1 MFRLEDEKGNLMI
14 QIRDLFLSI
23 RRGLFLLRK
32 QEVLRMEQQKGNGWA
47 LLPLGVFLV
56 LFVGSGIITGDFY
69 KLPVLVAIIIAAIV
83 ALAMNRKDSLNV
95 KVERFAKGAGH
106 PDIIIMVLIFI
117 LAGAFSQVAK
127 GMGAVDSTVNL
138 ALSVLPQSLV
148 VVGIFVIGAFIS
160 ISMGTSMGTIA
171 ALGPIAVGISEQAHV
186 SITLAIAAVIGGAM
200 FGDNLSII
208 SDTTI
213 AAVRTQKTNM
223 SDKLKVNFFIV
234 LPAAIVTVILLLV
247 MTLGNTS
254 SVEIKDFSW
263 FKILP
268 YVGVLVAAIF
278 GANVLSILTGGI
290 VLAGV
295 IGLADG
301 SYTLSS
307 LAKTVT
313 EGIGGMSEL
322 IILSLLIGGMV
333 ELIRYNGGIQ
343 FLLNL
348 LTRRIQTKKGGEFS
362 IAGLVSLT
370 NLATAN
376 NTISIIT
383 AGPLAKEISDK
394 YSIDNRKSASL
405 LDLFS
410 CSVQGLIPYGAQ
422 MLLAAGFAKVSPVE
436 IIPFTFYPMLTAV
449 CGIIAIVIGFPRLNK
464 KSKSSKEAA

>member
-83 ALAMNRKDSLNV
+83 ALAMNRKDSLNI

-117 LAGAFSQVAK
+117 LAGAFSEVAK

-148 VVGIFVIGAFIS
+148 VAGIFVIGAFIS

-186 SITLAIAAVIGGAM
+186 SVTLAIAGVIGGAM
-200 FGDNLSII
+200 FGDNLSVV

-223 SDKLKVNFFIV
+223 TDKLKVNFFIV

-268 YVGVLVAAIF
+268 YIGVLVAAIF

-410 CSVQGLIPYGAQ
+410 CSIQGLIPYGAQ
-422 MLLAAGFAKVSPVE
+422 MLLAAGFAKVSPIE

>member
-47 LLPLGVFLV
+47 LLPMGVFLV

-186 SITLAIAAVIGGAM
+186 SITLAIAAVVGGAM
-200 FGDNLSII
+200 FGDNLSVI

-234 LPAAIVTVILLLV
+234 LPAAIVTVVLLLV

-422 MLLAAGFAKVSPVE
+422 MLLAAGFAKVSPIE

>member
-186 SITLAIAAVIGGAM
+186 SITLAIAAVVGGAM
-200 FGDNLSII
+200 FGDNLSVI

-333 ELIRYNGGIQ
+333 ELIRYNSGIQ

>member
-186 SITLAIAAVIGGAM
+186 SVTLAIAGVIGGAM
-200 FGDNLSII
+200 FGDNLSVV

-223 SDKLKVNFFIV
+223 TDKLKVNFFIV

-268 YVGVLVAAIF
+268 YIGVLVAAIF

-422 MLLAAGFAKVSPVE
+422 MLLAAGFAKVSPIE

>member
-117 LAGAFSQVAK
+117 LAGAFSEVAK

-186 SITLAIAAVIGGAM
+186 SITLAIAAVVGGAM
-200 FGDNLSII
+200 FGDNLSVI

-422 MLLAAGFAKVSPVE
+422 MLLAAGFAKVSPIE

>member
-1 MFRLEDEKGNLMI
+1 MLRLEDEKGNLMI

-186 SITLAIAAVIGGAM
+186 SITLAIAAVVGGAM
-200 FGDNLSII
+200 FGDNLSVI

-394 YSIDNRKSASL
+394 YLIDNRKSASL

-422 MLLAAGFAKVSPVE
+422 MLLAAGFAKVSPIE

>member
-1 MFRLEDEKGNLMI
+1 MI

-117 LAGAFSQVAK
+117 LAGAFSEVAK

-186 SITLAIAAVIGGAM
+186 SITLAIAAVVGGAM
-200 FGDNLSII
+200 FGDNLSVI

-307 LAKTVT
+307 FAKTVT

-422 MLLAAGFAKVSPVE
+422 MLLAAGFAKVSPIE

>member
-1 MFRLEDEKGNLMI
+1 
-14 QIRDLFLSI
+14 
-23 RRGLFLLRK
+23 
-32 QEVLRMEQQKGNGWA
+32 MEQQKGNGWA

-186 SITLAIAAVIGGAM
+186 SITLAIAAVVGGAM
-200 FGDNLSII
+200 FGDNLSVI

-263 FKILP
+263 VKILP
-268 YVGVLVAAIF
+268 YVGVLVAAIL

>member
-117 LAGAFSQVAK
+117 LAGAFSEVAK

-148 VVGIFVIGAFIS
+148 VAGIFVIGAFIS

-186 SITLAIAAVIGGAM
+186 SVTLAIAGVIGGAM
-200 FGDNLSII
+200 FGDNLSVV

-223 SDKLKVNFFIV
+223 TDKLKVNFFIV

-268 YVGVLVAAIF
+268 YIGVLVAAIF

-422 MLLAAGFAKVSPVE
+422 MLLAAGFAKVSPIE

>member
-1 MFRLEDEKGNLMI
+1 
-14 QIRDLFLSI
+14 
-23 RRGLFLLRK
+23 
-32 QEVLRMEQQKGNGWA
+32 
-47 LLPLGVFLV
+47 
-56 LFVGSGIITGDFY
+56 
-69 KLPVLVAIIIAAIV
+69 
-83 ALAMNRKDSLNV
+83 
-95 KVERFAKGAGH
+95 
-106 PDIIIMVLIFI
+106 
-117 LAGAFSQVAK
+117 
-127 GMGAVDSTVNL
+127 
-138 ALSVLPQSLV
+138 
-148 VVGIFVIGAFIS
+148 
-160 ISMGTSMGTIA
+160 
-171 ALGPIAVGISEQAHV
+171 
-186 SITLAIAAVIGGAM
+186 LAIAAVIGGAM

-422 MLLAAGFAKVSPVE
+422 MLLAAGFAKVSPIE

>member
-32 QEVLRMEQQKGNGWA
+32 QEVVRMEQQKGNGWA

-234 LPAAIVTVILLLV
+234 LPAAIVTVVLLLV

-422 MLLAAGFAKVSPVE
+422 MLLAAGFAKVSPIE
-436 IIPFTFYPMLTAV
+436 IIPFTFYPMLTAA

>member
-1 MFRLEDEKGNLMI
+1 
-14 QIRDLFLSI
+14 
-23 RRGLFLLRK
+23 
-32 QEVLRMEQQKGNGWA
+32 
-47 LLPLGVFLV
+47 
-56 LFVGSGIITGDFY
+56 
-69 KLPVLVAIIIAAIV
+69 
-83 ALAMNRKDSLNV
+83 
-95 KVERFAKGAGH
+95 
-106 PDIIIMVLIFI
+106 
-117 LAGAFSQVAK
+117 
-127 GMGAVDSTVNL
+127 
-138 ALSVLPQSLV
+138 
-148 VVGIFVIGAFIS
+148 
-160 ISMGTSMGTIA
+160 
-171 ALGPIAVGISEQAHV
+171 
-186 SITLAIAAVIGGAM
+186 M
-200 FGDNLSII
+200 FGDNLSVV

-213 AAVRTQKTNM
+213 AAVRTQKQTM
-223 SDKLKVNFFIV
+223 TDKLKVNFFIV
-234 LPAAIVTVILLLV
+234 LPAAIVTVILIACNDAR
-247 MTLGNTS
+247 NTS

-268 YVGVLVAAIF
+268 YIGVLIAAVF

-405 LDLFS
+405 L
-410 CSVQGLIPYGAQ
+410 
-422 MLLAAGFAKVSPVE
+422 
-436 IIPFTFYPMLTAV
+436 
-449 CGIIAIVIGFPRLNK
+449 
-464 KSKSSKEAA
+464 

>member
-117 LAGAFSQVAK
+117 LAGAFSEVAK

-186 SITLAIAAVIGGAM
+186 SITLAIAAVVGGAM
-200 FGDNLSII
+200 FGDNLSVI

-234 LPAAIVTVILLLV
+234 LPAAIVTVVLLLV

-422 MLLAAGFAKVSPVE
+422 MLLAAGFAKVSPIE

>member
-186 SITLAIAAVIGGAM
+186 SITLAIAAVVGGAM
-200 FGDNLSII
+200 FGDNLSVI

-234 LPAAIVTVILLLV
+234 LPAAIVTVVLLLV

-422 MLLAAGFAKVSPVE
+422 MLLAAGFAKVSPIE

>member
-186 SITLAIAAVIGGAM
+186 SITLAIAAVVGGAM
-200 FGDNLSII
+200 FGDNLSVI

-234 LPAAIVTVILLLV
+234 LPAAIVTVVLLLV

-290 VLAGV
+290 VLAGL

-422 MLLAAGFAKVSPVE
+422 MLLAAGFAKVSPIE

>member
-117 LAGAFSQVAK
+117 LAGAFSEVAK

-186 SITLAIAAVIGGAM
+186 SITLAIAAVGGAM
-200 FGDNLSII
+200 FGDNLSVI

-234 LPAAIVTVILLLV
+234 LPAAIVTVVLLLV

-422 MLLAAGFAKVSPVE
+422 MLLAAGFAKVSPIE

>member
-117 LAGAFSQVAK
+117 LAGAFSEVAK

-148 VVGIFVIGAFIS
+148 VAGIFVIGAFIS

-186 SITLAIAAVIGGAM
+186 SVTLAIAAVIGGAM
-200 FGDNLSII
+200 FGDNLSVV

-213 AAVRTQKTNM
+213 AAVRTQQTNM
-223 SDKLKVNFFIV
+223 TDKLKVNFFIV

-268 YVGVLVAAIF
+268 YIGVLVAAIF

-333 ELIRYNGGIQ
+333 ELIRYNGGIN

-394 YSIDNRKSASL
+394 YSIDKRKSASL

-422 MLLAAGFAKVSPVE
+422 MLLAAGFAKVSPIE

>member
-422 MLLAAGFAKVSPVE
+422 MLLAAGFAKVSPIE

-464 KSKSSKEAA
+464 KSKSSKEDA

>member
-234 LPAAIVTVILLLV
+234 LPAAIVTVVLLLL

-422 MLLAAGFAKVSPVE
+422 MLLAAGFAKVSPIE

>member
-268 YVGVLVAAIF
+268 YIGVLAAAIF

-307 LAKTVT
+307 LVKTVT

-422 MLLAAGFAKVSPVE
+422 MLLAAGFAKVSPIE

>member
-32 QEVLRMEQQKGNGWA
+32 QEVVRMEQQKGNGWA

-234 LPAAIVTVILLLV
+234 LPAAIVTVVLLLL

-422 MLLAAGFAKVSPVE
+422 MLLAAGFAKVSPIE

>member
-1 MFRLEDEKGNLMI
+1 MI

-32 QEVLRMEQQKGNGWA
+32 QEVLRMEKQKGNGWA

-186 SITLAIAAVIGGAM
+186 SITLAIAAVVGGAM
-200 FGDNLSII
+200 FGDNLSVI

-234 LPAAIVTVILLLV
+234 LPAAIVTVVLLLV

-422 MLLAAGFAKVSPVE
+422 MLLAAGFAKVSPIE

>member
-83 ALAMNRKDSLNV
+83 ALAMNRKDSLNL

-148 VVGIFVIGAFIS
+148 VVGIFIIGAFIS

-186 SITLAIAAVIGGAM
+186 SITLAIAAVVGGAM
-200 FGDNLSII
+200 FGDNLSVI

-422 MLLAAGFAKVSPVE
+422 MLLAAGFAKVSPIE

>member
-83 ALAMNRKDSLNV
+83 ALAMNRKDSLNL

-186 SITLAIAAVIGGAM
+186 SITLAIAAVVGGAM
-200 FGDNLSII
+200 FGDNLSVI

-422 MLLAAGFAKVSPVE
+422 MLLAAGFAKVSPIE

>member
-1 MFRLEDEKGNLMI
+1 MI

-186 SITLAIAAVIGGAM
+186 SITLAIAAVVGGAM
-200 FGDNLSII
+200 FGDNLSVI

-290 VLAGV
+290 VLASV

-422 MLLAAGFAKVSPVE
+422 MLLAAGFAKVSPIE

-449 CGIIAIVIGFPRLNK
+449 CGVIAIVIGFPRLNK

>member
-117 LAGAFSQVAK
+117 LAGAFSEVAK

-148 VVGIFVIGAFIS
+148 VAGIFVIGAFIS

-186 SITLAIAAVIGGAM
+186 SVTLAIAGVIGGAM
-200 FGDNLSII
+200 FGDNLSVV

-223 SDKLKVNFFIV
+223 TDKLKVNFFIV

-268 YVGVLVAAIF
+268 YIGVLVAAVF

-290 VLAGV
+290 VLAGA

-307 LAKTVT
+307 LAKTMT

>member
-106 PDIIIMVLIFI
+106 PDIIIMVLVFI

-422 MLLAAGFAKVSPVE
+422 MLLAAGFAKVSPIE

>member
-186 SITLAIAAVIGGAM
+186 SITLAIAAVVGGAM
-200 FGDNLSII
+200 FGDNLSVI

>member
-117 LAGAFSQVAK
+117 LAGAFSEVAK

-186 SITLAIAAVIGGAM
+186 SITLAIAAVVGGAM
-200 FGDNLSII
+200 FGDNLSVI

>member
-1 MFRLEDEKGNLMI
+1 
-14 QIRDLFLSI
+14 
-23 RRGLFLLRK
+23 
-32 QEVLRMEQQKGNGWA
+32 
-47 LLPLGVFLV
+47 
-56 LFVGSGIITGDFY
+56 
-69 KLPVLVAIIIAAIV
+69 
-83 ALAMNRKDSLNV
+83 
-95 KVERFAKGAGH
+95 
-106 PDIIIMVLIFI
+106 
-117 LAGAFSQVAK
+117 
-127 GMGAVDSTVNL
+127 
-138 ALSVLPQSLV
+138 
-148 VVGIFVIGAFIS
+148 
-160 ISMGTSMGTIA
+160 
-171 ALGPIAVGISEQAHV
+171 
-186 SITLAIAAVIGGAM
+186 VIGGAM
-200 FGDNLSII
+200 FGDNLSVV

-223 SDKLKVNFFIV
+223 TDKLKVNFFIV

-268 YVGVLVAAIF
+268 YIGVLIAAVF

-422 MLLAAGFAKVSPVE
+422 MLLAAGFAKVSPIE

>member
-186 SITLAIAAVIGGAM
+186 SITLAIAAVVGGAM

-422 MLLAAGFAKVSPVE
+422 MLLAAGFAKVSPIE

-449 CGIIAIVIGFPRLNK
+449 CGIIAIVVGFPRLNK
-464 KSKSSKEAA
+464 KSKTSKEAA

>member
-117 LAGAFSQVAK
+117 LAGAFSEVAK

-148 VVGIFVIGAFIS
+148 VAGIFVIGAFIS

-186 SITLAIAAVIGGAM
+186 SITLAIAAVVGGAM
-200 FGDNLSII
+200 FGDNLSVI

-422 MLLAAGFAKVSPVE
+422 MLLAAGFAKVSPIE

>member
-32 QEVLRMEQQKGNGWA
+32 QEVLKMEQQKGNGWA

-186 SITLAIAAVIGGAM
+186 SITLAIAAVVGGAM
-200 FGDNLSII
+200 FGDNLSVI

-234 LPAAIVTVILLLV
+234 LPAAIVTVVLLLV

-290 VLAGV
+290 VLAGL

-422 MLLAAGFAKVSPVE
+422 MLLAAGFAKVSPIE

>member
-117 LAGAFSQVAK
+117 LAGAFSEVAK

-186 SITLAIAAVIGGAM
+186 SITLAIAAVVGGAM
-200 FGDNLSII
+200 FGDNLSVI

-307 LAKTVT
+307 FAKTVT

-422 MLLAAGFAKVSPVE
+422 MLLAAGFAKVSPIE

>member
-32 QEVLRMEQQKGNGWA
+32 QEVVRMEQQKGNGWA

-234 LPAAIVTVILLLV
+234 LPAAIVTVVLLLL

-376 NTISIIT
+376 NTISVIT

-422 MLLAAGFAKVSPVE
+422 MLLAAGFAKVSPIE

>member
-117 LAGAFSQVAK
+117 LAGAFSEVAK

-186 SITLAIAAVIGGAM
+186 SITLAIAAVVGGAM
-200 FGDNLSII
+200 FGDNLSVI

-268 YVGVLVAAIF
+268 YVGVLIAAVF

-422 MLLAAGFAKVSPVE
+422 MLLAAGFAKVSPIE

>member
-117 LAGAFSQVAK
+117 LAGAFSEVAK

-148 VVGIFVIGAFIS
+148 VAGIFVIGAFIS

-186 SITLAIAAVIGGAM
+186 SVTLAIAGVIGGAM
-200 FGDNLSII
+200 FGDNLSVV

-223 SDKLKVNFFIV
+223 TDKLKVNFFIV

-268 YVGVLVAAIF
+268 YIGVLIAAVF

-422 MLLAAGFAKVSPVE
+422 MLLAAGFAKVSPIE